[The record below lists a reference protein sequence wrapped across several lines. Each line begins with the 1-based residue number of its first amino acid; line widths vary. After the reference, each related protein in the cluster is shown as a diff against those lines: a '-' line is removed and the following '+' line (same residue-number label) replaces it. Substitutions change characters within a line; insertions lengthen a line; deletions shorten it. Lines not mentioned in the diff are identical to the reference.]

1 MLSNVLKAHGWS
13 HYITW
18 AFLAQPLAAAISP
31 LGFAAAADQRFPAE
45 RLLAFV
51 LLGCSGILFAAYQV
65 LSAGGPPLAFLCLLF
80 LAAVSTS
87 PAWAILS
94 AIVLTHAPNAARDYG
109 LYRVWG
115 TLGWISAGWL
125 VSGFGVDESATV
137 GKLAACDLVAAG
149 AVCFLLPS
157 TPPRPIPRRTWKDLL
172 GLSAFRIMAHRDVA
186 VFLGTSF
193 LFSIPL
199 MAFYMETPLLLS
211 ALGQKRVALAM
222 TLGQATEV
230 IALLSLGFLITRW
243 RIKWLLLVALAAGTL
258 RFAGLAMGAAQ
269 DCLPWALAAVSLH
282 GFCWTFFF
290 EAGRVFLNRRVEPG
304 MRAQVQALMTFLTA
318 GAGSILG
325 ALGTGILHDALI
337 FGDDLTGWRNFWMLL
352 AFVCGACALFF
363 AVGYR
368 GIARTPAANEASP
381 TPASLG

>member
-1 MLSNVLKAHGWS
+1 MLSNVLKAHGWEN
-13 HYITW
+13 YVTW

-31 LGFAAAADQRFPAE
+31 LVFAAAADQRYNAE
-45 RLLAFV
+45 RLLGCV
-51 LLGCSGILFAAYQV
+51 LLGCSVLQFAAYQV
-65 LSAGGPPLAFLCLLF
+65 LSTGGSPRVFLVLLL

-94 AIVLTHAPNAARDYG
+94 AIVLTHAPDSARSYG

-115 TLGWISAGWL
+115 TLGWILAGWL
-125 VSGFGVDESATV
+125 VSALGVDQSAAV
-137 GKLAACDLVAAG
+137 GKLAAWDLVFAG
-149 AVCFLLPS
+149 AMCFLLPA
-157 TPPRPIPRRTWKDLL
+157 TPPRPVARRTWQDAV
-172 GLSAFRIMAHRDVA
+172 GLPAFRILAHRDIA

-199 MAFYMETPLLLS
+199 MAFYMQTPPLLL

-222 TLGQATEV
+222 TLGQITEV
-230 IALLSLGFLITRW
+230 LALLSLGFLITRW

-269 DCLPWALAAVSLH
+269 DCLGWALAAISLH

-290 EAGRVFLNRRVEPG
+290 EAGRVFLNRRVESG

-325 ALGTGILHDALI
+325 ALLTGALHDGLVIGDKPAGWRDFWMVLALI
-337 FGDDLTGWRNFWMLL
+337 
-352 AFVCGACALFF
+352 CGACGLFF

-368 GIARTPAANEASP
+368 GIGQSTRAKDASATP
-381 TPASLG
+381 LH